1 MNQLKTIESKL
12 NQMRTQRTALV
23 TEHDAAQKGLAGDL
37 ERLIGDPSA
46 KAVESASAAKNK
58 ASMLSAAIS
67 ELDARLEMLETQ
79 FVEAQDVAQAEAD
92 RRRAE
97 ELRRECASLQIEYNE
112 VRTQLNDDLQRET
125 ERLFELSARHS
136 AAGHELT
143 RLSPRESP
151 RLREERVRHGEAIA
165 AAQRNVTNEAERQHT
180 KARLT
185 ERNARQ
191 AEYERRAGL

>member
-1 MNQLKTIESKL
+1 MSQLKAIESKL

-23 TEHDAAQKGLAGDL
+23 TEHDAAQKGLADAL
-37 ERLIGDPSA
+37 ERLLGDPSA

-58 ASMLSAAIS
+58 ATTLSAAIS
-67 ELDARLEMLETQ
+67 ELDARLEILETQ

-97 ELRRECASLQIEYNE
+97 ELRRECANLQIEYNE

-125 ERLFELSARHS
+125 ERLFELSARYS
-136 AAGHELT
+136 AAGRELAG
-143 RLSPRESP
+143 LSPRESP
-151 RLREERVRHGEAIA
+151 RLREERVQLGEAIA
-165 AAQRNVTNEAERQHT
+165 VAQRHVTNEIERQRT

-191 AEYERRAGL
+191 AEYERRARL